1 MAVTTNKTVI
11 QLPEFAAKPGLPF
24 GYNTLMDFFTPED
37 DLQQRMTPEETRI
50 TSLRAEQYPDGRR
63 VRINLEITPF
73 QKRPYIEVTLFNGD
87 GDEVASTSI
96 VEPMTWKLEFTMH
109 LRGERSEYLN
119 PYTVEAKLFYPDGPT
134 AEPLTFSFDINPELP
149 ATA

>member
-1 MAVTTNKTVI
+1 
-11 QLPEFAAKPGLPF
+11 
-24 GYNTLMDFFTPED
+24 MDFFLPED
-37 DLQQRMTPEETRI
+37 DLHRMTPEETRI

-73 QKRPYIEVTLFNGD
+73 QKRPYIEVALFNGD
-87 GDEVASTSI
+87 GDEVASASI

-109 LRGERSEYLN
+109 LRGERSEHLN

-134 AEPLTFSFDINPELP
+134 AELQTCSFDINPELP